1 MVFDFHSNSFKGEGG
16 GGFGGGRL
24 FGGWGIDMT
33 LEYADL
39 QRHTRNTSSDAA
51 FLPRSLRLFANPVVD
66 GG

>member
-1 MVFDFHSNSFKGEGG
+1 MVFDFHSNSFKVEGG